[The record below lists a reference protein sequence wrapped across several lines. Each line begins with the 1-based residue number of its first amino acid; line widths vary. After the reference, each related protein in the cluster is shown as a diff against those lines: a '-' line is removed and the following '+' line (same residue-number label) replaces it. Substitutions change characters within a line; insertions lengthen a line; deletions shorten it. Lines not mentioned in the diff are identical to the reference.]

1 MKVPAK
7 MFLGKRIIY
16 VFITG
21 LQHRTFALHQNIL
34 QILSYFCEIL
44 PSFFLLTDNP
54 VLFMIYWQNL
64 HGYNEKSDVYSIG
77 MTACELA
84 NGIVPFADTP
94 TTLMLTEKVRGH
106 APQLLDH
113 TTPPPLCDE
122 DGRQQSGLHGTK

>member
-1 MKVPAK
+1 M
-7 MFLGKRIIY
+7 
-16 VFITG
+16 
-21 LQHRTFALHQNIL
+21 
-34 QILSYFCEIL
+34 
-44 PSFFLLTDNP
+44 DNP
-54 VLFMIYWQNL
+54 VLMIYWQNL

-84 NGIVPFADTP
+84 NGVVPFADTP

-122 DGRQQSGLHGTK
+122 DGRQQPGLHGTNHFTSHYKTITKQVGSCSNICNLYPEMTG